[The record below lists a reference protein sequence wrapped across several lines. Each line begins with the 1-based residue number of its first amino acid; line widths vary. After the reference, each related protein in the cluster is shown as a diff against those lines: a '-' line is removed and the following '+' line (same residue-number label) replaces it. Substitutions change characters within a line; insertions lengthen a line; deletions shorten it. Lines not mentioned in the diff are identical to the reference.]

1 MDLPRTPKRRAQ
13 PVLLVCDTSG
23 SMQGA
28 PLAALQFFLQ
38 ELLPHLRQR
47 AAASPHLEVSVEALT
62 YASKAQWQGS
72 GPTPAADFQPPP
84 LVAGGDSALGS
95 ALVLLEERLARP
107 PRRGALPP
115 LLILMTDGYPTDG
128 WRPMLTSLA
137 QTPRFASCL
146 RALISFG
153 PDLCL
158 DLIEEFL
165 APRLPLPRRHQTAH
179 AWFPLPGAREWTLGS
194 LHHPELLLDALP
206 WDDGSLR

>member
-1 MDLPRTPKRRAQ
+1 MDPPRAQKRRLQ

-47 AAASPHLEVSVEALT
+47 AAASPHLDVTIEALT

-72 GPTPAADFQPPP
+72 GPTPVADFQLPS

-95 ALVLLEERLARP
+95 ALVLLEERLAR

-137 QTPRFASCL
+137 QTPRFLSCL

-158 DLIEEFL
+158 DLIEDFL
-165 APRLPLPRRHQTAH
+165 GPRPPLPRRHQTAH

-194 LHHPELLLDALP
+194 LHHPEPLLDALP
-206 WDDGSLR
+206 WDDSSLR